1 MSSGT
6 REYTRTH
13 PWIKFLVDLRAC
25 PHDLWI
31 MLGEC
36 QSKIEHLAG
45 VPLRPNTAKKLQNLY
60 LAKGVR
66 ATTAIEGNTLTEAQ
80 VLDAVNHTLK
90 LPPSQ
95 QYLQQEVNNIIDAC
109 NTLLA
114 TAMVSTTASC
124 SVEKIRAFN
133 VSVLKGLKVEE
144 HVVPGEYSSTGL
156 TVGRYRAAPRRD
168 TEYLVE
174 KLCEWLNGNAFA
186 PSGELQTGMAILKA
200 ILAHLYIAWIHPFGD
215 GNGRTARL
223 IEFEILLHAGVPAPA
238 AHLLSN
244 HYNLT
249 REEYY
254 RQLDLTSK
262 SNGDIIPFISYAVQG
277 LRDGLRD
284 QIQYVRTEQRDVVW
298 RNFVHE
304 KFRDLNTAAD
314 IRRRHLVL
322 DLSMQEAGVPRS
334 ALQTVSTRIATAYA
348 RKGEKTLSR
357 DLNELK
363 AMELVLRTPAL
374 SGHEKSKWIW
384 SANKS
389 LIDAFL
395 PVRRSNNSES
405 AEPKAPK
412 RTRNSLAAR

>member
-6 REYTRTH
+6 REYTKTH
-13 PWIKFLVDLRAC
+13 PWIKFQVDLRQC

-95 QYLQQEVNNIIDAC
+95 QYLQQEVDNIIEAC
-109 NTLLA
+109 NTILA
-114 TAMVSTTASC
+114 TAMISKTAAC
-124 SVEKIRAFN
+124 SVEKIKAFN

-144 HVVPGEYSSTGL
+144 HVVPGEYSSTRL

-168 TEYLVE
+168 TDYLVD
-174 KLCEWLNGNAFA
+174 KLCEWLNGNAFT

-262 SNGDIIPFISYAVQG
+262 SNGDVIPFIFYAVQG

-334 ALQTVSTRIATAYA
+334 ALQTVSTRIATTYA

-363 AMELVLRTPAL
+363 AMELVLRTSAP
-374 SGHEKSKWIW
+374 SGHEKSKWLW

-395 PVRRSNNSES
+395 PVRRSNSSES
-405 AEPKAPK
+405 AEPKATK
-412 RTRNSLAAR
+412 RTGHSDV